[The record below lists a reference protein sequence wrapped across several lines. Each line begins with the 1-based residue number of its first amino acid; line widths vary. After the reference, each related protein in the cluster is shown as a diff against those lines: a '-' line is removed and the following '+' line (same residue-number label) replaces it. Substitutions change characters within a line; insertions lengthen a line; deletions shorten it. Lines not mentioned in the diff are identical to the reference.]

1 MKRIIVMT
9 LTALTL
15 FGGVA
20 LADRDRG
27 RDRDD
32 RRGDRWE
39 RRDRHDR
46 HDRHDRRDRG
56 RWTRNHDRRV
66 DRSHWN
72 GGVRVHRT
80 RPTFRNN
87 MFYFSGGHSRAYH
100 RPVIRYRYRDYY
112 RRPAIIV
119 ENYDPVPGYVWI
131 AGQWS
136 WNGYEWMWVNGHY
149 DLDANYDDY
158 GDGYY
163 DSYDDDGY

>member
-1 MKRIIVMT
+1 MKRIIIMT
-9 LTALTL
+9 LAALTL
-15 FGGVA
+15 SGGVA

-46 HDRHDRRDRG
+46 HDRDRS
-56 RWTRNHDRRV
+56 RWTRNNDRRV
-66 DRSHWN
+66 DRSRWN
-72 GGVRVHRT
+72 GGVRVQRS

-87 MFYFSGGHSRAYH
+87 TFYFNGGHSRVYH

-119 ENYDPVPGYVWI
+119 ENYDPVPGYVWV
-131 AGQWS
+131 AGQWN

-149 DLDANYDDY
+149 EVDANYDGY
-158 GDGYY
+158 GDGY
-163 DSYDDDGY
+163 